1 LRSVTLPDGTE
12 VSYLIDAAN
21 RRIGKKV
28 DGVLVQAW
36 LYEGITP
43 MAELDGAGNVVARF
57 VPGGMVRGGVTY
69 RILTDHLGSP
79 RLVVNAST
87 GEVVQRMDFDEFGNV
102 LQDTNPGFQPFGFAG
117 GLWDADTGLVR
128 FGARDYDPVVGRWT
142 AKDPISFAGGDTN
155 LYGYVLQ
162 DPVNSIDSSGLVKID
177 SSCTVAQGLAIYAWA
192 KAAELWLRACNDWR
206 CQGDIETIIDTIN
219 NSTYYCSRTMSPC
232 GFTSYAEGN
241 PDTWR
246 QITLKFKDDSGS
258 PPESCSC
265 LGSTIMHEASH
276 SPPSM
281 YTDCPSSDCLV
292 GPYGKGEA
300 HELEQACAE
309 CPPMPGNYVGS
320 TPPPPPPSR
329 EFPWR
334 FPVSW

>member
-36 LYEGITP
+36 LYEGISP
-43 MAELDGAGNVVARF
+43 VAELDGAGNVVSRF

-155 LYGYVLQ
+155 LYGYVLN
-162 DPVNSIDSSGLVKID
+162 DPVNSIDPSGLFPWAQVGKAGGMVAAGAAADGPFPFGDIGGTLAAAMYLCATGIICNTSDPVPSSEPLFATPGPQCGIGPACGVGPGSSGGRVPPTPTPGI
-177 SSCTVAQGLAIYAWA
+177 SSV
-192 KAAELWLRACNDWR
+192 
-206 CQGDIETIIDTIN
+206 
-219 NSTYYCSRTMSPC
+219 SR
-232 GFTSYAEGN
+232 
-241 PDTWR
+241 
-246 QITLKFKDDSGS
+246 
-258 PPESCSC
+258 
-265 LGSTIMHEASH
+265 
-276 SPPSM
+276 
-281 YTDCPSSDCLV
+281 
-292 GPYGKGEA
+292 
-300 HELEQACAE
+300 
-309 CPPMPGNYVGS
+309 
-320 TPPPPPPSR
+320 
-329 EFPWR
+329 
-334 FPVSW
+334 